1 MTTTEHSA
9 GMPLAP
15 PGPVRVG
22 GFELDMAQARLSRDG
37 QALPVNGRSLQVLA
51 LLAAQP
57 GRLISK
63 DDMLD
68 AIWGHRHVTESVLKG
83 VINVL
88 RLALGDDA
96 RTPRYIETVPRRGYR
111 LVADVQPLAAAA
123 AAQPAAQPDL
133 LALPAPAVQVA
144 VPAPR
149 WQGLLPDAPLL
160 VGRDEERAQVLALLA
175 EARLV
180 TLTGLGGMGKTSLA
194 LDVARALPPPPD
206 GVWLLRLDDLDNPA
220 LLLPTLAGLLNLGQA
235 AGSDATALA
244 RALGGQQLLLVLDNA
259 EHLVEA
265 VSELVAALL
274 RAAPGVRLLVTSQ
287 LPLRLKAERVV
298 PLAPLGLPG
307 DVGDS
312 APAHEGY
319 AAARLLCLRIAE
331 RRPGWQPAPG
341 DDADIAAI
349 CRSLD
354 GVPLALELA
363 AARVPLLGLAGVR
376 TRLDERFALLTRA
389 ARDTSARHR
398 TLAAALDWTFSLLT
412 PAEREAM
419 QRLAVFAG
427 SFGLD
432 DAEGVLQSLQGLSPL
447 DVIDDL
453 HQRALLVSADD
464 HGQAVP
470 RLRLYDSVRR
480 HALADLGVS
489 GREADARSRHLS
501 WMLRRMRPLY
511 QRAVF
516 EPQQRW
522 LPQLQPDVDS
532 LRGALA
538 HGLSPEAPPE
548 DQVRGIELAASSL
561 HFWYYSGRR
570 AEGERW
576 RELAN
581 ELASR
586 HVLTPHQRGLLD
598 FASAD
603 FVAHSLL
610 GLPAEALQTL
620 RRAQPALAE
629 AGDRL
634 RLYMSC
640 YAEYQM
646 SLRVEGAIDRRPM
659 LQAMQ
664 AQLDSRW
671 PRLAGRFLLVT
682 QAMISRDAGDL
693 ETYLV
698 QARRLM
704 ALARSEGAAFEVGL
718 GAAHVGQALQLLNRT
733 DEACDHYAAAVDE
746 ARAAGWLRIRTPM
759 VVVAAILA
767 LHRCLDADSR
777 ARATEA
783 LRLLGSDHMAWRL
796 GDGLPWAAWH
806 DGRPADAV
814 RLAVWS
820 DAQMALHHEPRSA
833 MYQRLRDELQTVL
846 QGVVLPADTPALSS
860 EAEAIDLALGPGTA
874 AAVLPPV

>member
-1 MTTTEHSA
+1 MNTPVLPA
-9 GMPLAP
+9 GLPLAP
-15 PGPVRVG
+15 SGPVQLG
-22 GFELDMAQARLSRDG
+22 EFQLDMDQARLSRG
-37 QALPVNGRSLQVLA
+37 GEPQPLNGRALQVLA

-57 GRLISK
+57 GRLVGK
-63 DDMLD
+63 DEMLD

-83 VINVL
+83 VVNVL
-88 RLALGDDA
+88 RLALGDEA

-111 LVADVQPLAAAA
+111 LVAAVQPLGTPAA
-123 AAQPAAQPDL
+123 AAQTAPVVPPQT
-133 LALPAPAVQVA
+133 PAPA
-144 VPAPR
+144 APR
-149 WQGLLPDAPLL
+149 WQALLPEAAALI
-160 VGRDEERAQVLALLA
+160 GREEERAQLLALLA

-194 LDVARALPPPPD
+194 LAVARAMPAPPD
-206 GVWLLRLDDLDNPA
+206 GVWLQRLDDLADPA
-220 LLLPTLAGLLNLGQA
+220 LLLPTLASLLNLGQA
-235 AGSDATALA
+235 AAGSAEALA

-265 VSELVAALL
+265 VAELVAALL

-287 LPLRLKAERVV
+287 LPLRLSAERVV

-312 APAHEGY
+312 APAHAGY
-319 AAARLLCLRIAE
+319 AAARLLCRRIAE
-331 RRPGWQPAPG
+331 QRPGWQPTAA

-376 TRLDERFALLTRA
+376 ARLDERFALLTRA
-389 ARDTSARHR
+389 ARDATLRHR

-427 SFGLD
+427 SFGVD
-432 DAEGVLQSLQGLSPL
+432 DAEGVLQGLQGLSPL

-453 HQRALLVSADD
+453 HQRALIVSADD

-480 HALADLGVS
+480 HALAELGSS
-489 GREADARSRHLS
+489 GREADARRRHLA

-516 EPQQRW
+516 EPQQAW

-532 LRGALA
+532 LRAALA
-538 HGLSPEAPPE
+538 HGLSPQAPAD
-548 DQVRGIELAASSL
+548 DQRSGIELAACSL
-561 HFWYYSGRR
+561 HFWYYGGRR
-570 AEGERW
+570 AEGDRW
-576 RELAN
+576 RQLAQ
-581 ELASR
+581 EAASR
-586 HVLTPHQRGLLD
+586 HPLDARLQGLLD

-610 GLPAEALQTL
+610 GSPAEALQTL

-634 RLYMSC
+634 RLYMSR
-640 YAEYQM
+640 YAEFQM
-646 SLRVEGAIDRRPM
+646 SLRVEGAIDRRPL
-659 LQAMQ
+659 LQALQ
-664 AQLDSRW
+664 AELDPGW
-671 PRLAGRFLLVT
+671 PRLAGRFALVT

-693 ETYLV
+693 EAYLAQARSLV
-698 QARRLM
+698 Q
-704 ALARSEGAAFEVGL
+704 LARSQGAAFEVGL
-718 GAAHVGQALQLLNRT
+718 GAAHVGQALQLLGRA

-746 ARAAGWLRIRTPM
+746 ARAGGWLRIRLPM
-759 VVVAAILA
+759 VVVGVILA
-767 LHRCLDADSR
+767 LRRRLDDDSR
-777 ARATEA
+777 ARAVEA
-783 LRLLGSDHMAWRL
+783 LRLLGADHMAWRL
-796 GDGLPWAAWH
+796 GDGLCWAAWH
-806 DGRPADAV
+806 DGRPADAM
-814 RLAVWS
+814 RLAAWS
-820 DAQMALHHEPRSA
+820 DAQMAARQEPRSA
-833 MYQRLRDELQTVL
+833 MYQRLRDELQALL
-846 QGVVLPADTPALSS
+846 QGSVPPGDASALSS
-860 EAEAIDLALGPGTA
+860 EAEAIDLALGPGA
-874 AAVLPPV
+874 AARVLPAA